1 MAYRGD
7 KLFAAEDR
15 RDGDTHF
22 QDAFGY
28 FKKTDVSDVTCA
40 EVTVLDQTHGPCS
53 LRFDVSRAAGLYTVS
68 VHLLAADAEK

>member
-1 MAYRGD
+1 M
-7 KLFAAEDR
+7 
-15 RDGDTHF
+15 
-22 QDAFGY
+22 FGY